1 MWCKQYREN
10 NDAEKLCSLGVNAK
24 DPSNI
29 MADIYGSQNRILL
42 QNKLAGTENANDFK
56 TRLHSLQPAWDN
68 IVPGVHHWVKE
79 WRSEIFIE
87 CLILSTKE
95 SHRNT
100 EHRTPSTGKKMIAED
115 EVPK

>member
-56 TRLHSLQPAWDN
+56 IRLHSLQPAWDN

-87 CLILSTKE
+87 CLILSTRE
-95 SHRNT
+95 SHRNSRRFT
-100 EHRTPSTGKKMIAED
+100 TNDLELKHRLQEKK
-115 EVPK
+115 